1 MSVHE
6 CFRIGGMAEPWSSL
20 YRCADPQQ
28 PPRVLVLAELGVNH
42 NGQLE
47 QALALVHA
55 AAGAGADAVK
65 LQLFDPRHLLSQQAM
80 LADYQRQAGAA
91 DPFAMLDELKL
102 SLADMQRIARE
113 ARDCNLALVVTP
125 FSPED
130 VETLKALAV
139 DAVKIASPD
148 AVNPP
153 LLKAVAA
160 LQKPMLVSTG
170 TCEVDELEWVA
181 GLLKRHEPGGILM
194 QCVSSYPTKMED
206 AGLGGMMVL
215 RERFTLPVG
224 YSDHTTEIITGAL
237 ATAAGAC
244 VLEKHLTLDVHAD
257 GPDHAASLDPVHFSH
272 YVDLVR
278 QAESALGALR
288 KNCQEVERE
297 VRLVSRQ
304 SVCAKRDLPAGHKL
318 TGDDLTVR
326 RPGTGIPAKQMDML
340 LGRQLVHAV
349 AAGVLLQLHDLEI
362 F

>member
-1 MSVHE
+1 
-6 CFRIGGMAEPWSSL
+6 MAEPWSSL
-20 YRCADPQQ
+20 YRCADHQQ

-102 SLADMQRIARE
+102 SLADMQRVARE
-113 ARDCNLALVVTP
+113 ARDCNLSLVVTP

-181 GLLKRHEPGGILM
+181 GLLKRHEPGGILL
-194 QCVSSYPTKMED
+194 QCVSSYPTKMD
-206 AGLGGMMVL
+206 KAGLGGMAVL
-215 RERFTLPVG
+215 RERFALPVG
-224 YSDHTTEIITGAL
+224 ATRITPRRSSPGAL

-278 QAESALGALR
+278 QAEAAWGALR

-340 LGRQLVHAV
+340 LGHRLVRAV
-349 AAGVLLQLHDLEI
+349 AAGVLLQLNDLEN